1 MGWWKEKPS
10 LTSRGRR
17 RPQRVAQGAL
27 WPAAPPRLGDPSF
40 RRRSPPLV
48 ASAQLHAR
56 RSVGSM
62 AAASSGEKEKERP
75 GGGLGAAS
83 GNSTRERL
91 LSALEDLEVLSR
103 WGRWPEALARAGPGG
118 VSRDHRPV
126 LGWFPGAQ
134 RGGPVPGGQCPSDV
148 EVGLQPSMTRG
159 QQPSL
164 LFSRSVVSDSATP
177 WSAAGRASPSFAIPR
192 SWLRLTSI

>member
-1 MGWWKEKPS
+1 
-10 LTSRGRR
+10 
-17 RPQRVAQGAL
+17 
-27 WPAAPPRLGDPSF
+27 
-40 RRRSPPLV
+40 
-48 ASAQLHAR
+48 
-56 RSVGSM
+56 M

-103 WGRWPEALARAGPGG
+103 WGRRPEALVRAGPGG
-118 VSRDHRPV
+118 VSQDHRPV
-126 LGWFPGAQ
+126 LGWFPGAR
-134 RGGPVPGGQCPSDV
+134 RGGQGPGGQCPSDV
-148 EVGLQPSMTRG
+148 EVGVQPSMTRG

-177 WSAAGRASPSFAIPR
+177 WSAARLGFPVLRHPPELAQTHVHLNTDSDPGSPEYGNLSGR
-192 SWLRLTSI
+192 